1 LKASSVISR
10 RKAPPK
16 SRPRIADSSCSTVER
31 FGLTGPSITLDPRFD
46 AYRSDLADIALAGRA
61 FAPRFAQPVIYR
73 CGDEPLAAYGDE
85 SEASEALYELRP
97 GEAFAVLDIGKIWSW
112 GYRCSD
118 HRVGYV
124 LSDKLLDS
132 SPVS

>member
-31 FGLTGPSITLDPRFD
+31 FGLSGPSISLDPRFD
-46 AYRSDLADIALAGRA
+46 AYRTDLADIALAGCI
-61 FAPRFAQPVIYR
+61 FAPRYARPVIR
-73 CGDEPLAAYGDE
+73 CCGEEPLAAHQDE
-85 SEASEALYELRP
+85 SEESEPLYELRP

-124 LSDKLLDS
+124 LTEKLTAEA
-132 SPVS
+132 